1 MAFYYFATGQDLVEI
16 FADIEAEAPIRIVH
30 EHNKTGTHKECFQS
44 ARQIPG
50 LTDDDPSA
58 RFRSGFLMFPFQCEP
73 VMTEVEAPTR
83 TLMCVYRTDNPDAL
97 DVSQPSML
105 FVESFPRPELTA
117 GEIRFFA
124 MTDYPGERNPSAE
137 AKTLANRVR
146 KAIRKRSSLLHSEGT
161 KRVYIARRAL
171 EKARNKEIDL
181 TCCHL
186 RWSAAESEADAIF
199 LRDLELPKAALRPEP
214 KNRDRFDNVTP
225 IRNYRVRTVE
235 FSEPADPDLLFVAA
249 YDDLKDLIEAASDA
263 DDMNYSRLGPP
274 RFRSI
279 CQSADGLPGLG
290 ASSLKRDIESGVISW
305 RGDPADYRRVHEP
318 FGLAEYRI
326 GLLPDGYIAPS
337 MIIFPGGAHLRGS
350 KRQAKRLF
358 CGYARLVHGSG
369 REHFEAFREAVFNR
383 IADVIQFEDLP
394 VDIPVL
400 PEAKALLDSGIELDA
415 SLLSPHIL
423 HHRIASK
430 PDNVVVFPDRPG
442 TGSR

>member
-16 FADIEAEAPIRIVH
+16 FADIEAQAPVRIVH
-30 EHNKTGTHKECFQS
+30 EHNKTGTQKACFQS
-44 ARQIPG
+44 AREIPG

-58 RFRSGFLMFPFQCEP
+58 RFRSSFLMYPFQCEP

-83 TLMCVYRTDNPDAL
+83 TLMCVYRTDNPDAV

-105 FVESFPRPELTA
+105 YVESFPRPELTA

-124 MTDYPGERNPSAE
+124 MTDYPGERNPSSDAR
-137 AKTLANRVR
+137 ALANRIR
-146 KAIRKRSSLLHSEGT
+146 KAIRKRSSLLYSEGT
-161 KRVYIARRAL
+161 KRIYIARRAL

-199 LRDLELPKAALRPEP
+199 LRDLELPKAALRPGS
-214 KNRDRFDNVTP
+214 KNRSRFDNVTP

-249 YDDLKDLIEAASDA
+249 YDDLKSLFEAACDA
-263 DDMNYSRLGPP
+263 GDKNYSRLGPP

-279 CQSADGLPGLG
+279 CQSPDDLPGLG
-290 ASSLKRDIESGVISW
+290 ASSLKREIECGVISW
-305 RGDPADYRRVHEP
+305 RGEPGDYRRVHEP
-318 FGLAEYRI
+318 FELADYRI

-337 MIIFPGGAHLRGS
+337 MIVFPGGAHLRGS

-358 CGYARLVHGSG
+358 CGYARLVHGTG
-369 REHFEAFREAVFNR
+369 RAHFEAFREAVLSR
-383 IADVIQFEDLP
+383 HVDVVQLPDLP

-400 PEAKALLDSGIELDA
+400 PDAKALLDADIELDA
-415 SLLSPHIL
+415 SLLSLHIL
-423 HHRIASK
+423 HHRIAIK
-430 PDNVVVFPDRPG
+430 PDNVVAFPDRPD
-442 TGSR
+442 TGSG